1 MKEKVNA
8 TEGMLYYIVQ
18 KIRPKLAKKI
28 KDINKLETMI
38 IGLGRQGTKHAG
50 LMEDFG
56 TNVKAGVASGKGG
69 RRIHETIPV
78 YNTVQEAMQKHPYI
92 VAASIW
98 RHYSTAKES
107 AIEAIEAGI
116 PLIVLISE
124 FIPLRDVRDILV
136 AARKNNTLLIG
147 GNTPGLIFPPERI
160 KIGML
165 PDVFQ
170 PQVKKSG
177 QLGSKGVTII
187 SRSGAI
193 LYHMSDAMSSVG
205 IAQNAVI
212 GVGGDA
218 AIGST
223 FKDLVPLAMEYD
235 NTEAVVVA
243 GEIGGSQEEIL
254 ARDIQENPEKYP
266 KPLIALISGAHAP
279 EGKTMGHAGAIVSP
293 GGKTGTFK
301 SKKKVLEEAGVN
313 VVNSQYDLIT
323 AVQKELH
330 NKQYFDPER
339 YYEKMKEKW
348 EAPPPEPSWG
358 TLITDVK
365 PNNLIVRGYALQ
377 DIINSGSLLSA
388 ARLIIQGEFP
398 DERYLRAL
406 DKLACDAARK
416 KAPVIPRN
424 SNEDISK
431 TLQKYL
437 LNDEDLVRF
446 RPQGENNP
454 VEKSI
459 YCLGRVCAYTA
470 DSLGNHHILKDKN
483 GEEKFP
489 DLIYRALTGESE
501 HEEKTK
507 MLEAM
512 ITACIDHGVT
522 PPSAQATLIAA
533 SVRAEYEVAVAQ
545 GVGAITDVHGG
556 AGEKAAEFFTKCA
569 EIAKKENISLKDATY
584 KMMKQ
589 HIDSGLRIE
598 GMGHRIHTQDPRR
611 DVLWSIAEKNNLAG
625 DCVGIS
631 KIAGTVL
638 QQVKGINLPVNVD
651 GVIGA
656 IVADMELNPKCAK
669 AVFIFGRICGLSAHY
684 FEEITTQSPMR
695 RINFSQAKYKGP
707 GERKILKT

>member
-18 KIRPKLAKKI
+18 KIRPKLAKQI
-28 KDINKLETMI
+28 KEINKLETMI

-50 LMEDFG
+50 LMDDFG
-56 TNVKAGVASGKGG
+56 TNVTAGVAPGKGG
-69 RRIHETIPV
+69 KRVHETIPV
-78 YNTVQEAMQKHPYI
+78 YNTVQEAMQKHPHI

-98 RHYSTAKES
+98 RHYSTAKDS

-124 FIPLRDVRDILV
+124 FIPLKDVRDILV

-170 PQVKKSG
+170 SQVKESG

-212 GVGGDA
+212 GVGGDG

-223 FKDLVPLAMEYD
+223 FRDLVPLAMEYD
-235 NTEAVVVA
+235 NTDAVVVA
-243 GEIGGSQEEIL
+243 GEIGGSQEEVL

-279 EGKTMGHAGAIVSP
+279 EGKTMGHAGAIVTP
-293 GGKTGTFK
+293 GGETGTFR
-301 SKKKVLEEAGVN
+301 SKKKALEEAGVN

-323 AVQKELH
+323 AVQKALH
-330 NKQYFDPER
+330 NKQYFDPEK

-365 PNNLIVRGYALQ
+365 PNNLIIRGYALQ

-388 ARLIIQGEFP
+388 ARLIIQGEIP

-416 KAPVIPRN
+416 KAPVIPLN

-446 RPQGENNP
+446 RPQGENHS

-459 YCLGRVCAYTA
+459 YCLGRFCPYLA
-470 DSLGNHHILKDKN
+470 DLLGNQNVLKKKN
-483 GEEKFP
+483 EGEKFS
-489 DLIYRALTGESE
+489 DLICRALTGEPV
-501 HEEKTK
+501 HKEKTK

-512 ITACIDHGVT
+512 ITASIDHGVT

-533 SVRAEYEVAVAQ
+533 SVRAAYEVAVAQ

-625 DCVGIS
+625 DCVEIS

-695 RINFSQAKYKGP
+695 RINFSQAEYKGP
-707 GERKILKT
+707 GERKISKT